1 MKNTMVTYWMFGLFF
16 LTLVFGGL
24 LVLPGNVDA
33 KQELVPVEGAN
44 YNVNATLA
52 NNLRTLKG
60 KRINV
65 TLDSGK
71 IMAGMLK
78 DVGDKL
84 IHLEKLE
91 GREHFDALISI
102 DNINSVDTRF
112 RTYKR

>member
-1 MKNTMVTYWMFGLFF
+1 MKNTRTADRMAGIIVLM
-16 LTLVFGGL
+16 LTFSGF
-24 LVLPGNVDA
+24 LVLPGNANA
-33 KQELVPVEGAN
+33 KQELVPVEGVN
-44 YNVNATLA
+44 YNVNASLA

-60 KRINV
+60 RRVNV

-71 IMAGMLK
+71 IMAGLLK
-78 DVGDKL
+78 DVGDTL
-84 IHLEKLE
+84 IHLEKME